1 MSIHTSFV
9 PNVTVFCLA
18 SGTLLA
24 ATPPEGTLPA
34 AGRGSATHGLTHLEQ
49 GSKPASTSAVVGS
62 GDHYRCTGG
71 ASLTLPIDTKPASIP
86 IPRVPPPPSFIA
98 HRAGR
103 FFIVQSLKASLPGSP
118 ARWRCIL
125 ATASQG
131 YVTHRDF
138 GPHDSDYILA
148 VQFGREFEEEG
159 RLSEDVAP

>member
-1 MSIHTSFV
+1 MD
-9 PNVTVFCLA
+9 
-18 SGTLLA
+18 
-24 ATPPEGTLPA
+24 TLPLVESPFTVAVPGPSSLVTSRA
-34 AGRGSATHGLTHLEQ
+34 AGPGVREE
-49 GSKPASTSAVVGS
+49 
-62 GDHYRCTGG
+62 RN
-71 ASLTLPIDTKPASIP
+71 PASIP

-159 RLSEDVAP
+159 RVAEEVAP

>member
-1 MSIHTSFV
+1 MDTQPVDLSPFT
-9 PNVTVFCLA
+9 VTVPSAPVSA
-18 SGTLLA
+18 SS
-24 ATPPEGTLPA
+24 PV

-49 GSKPASTSAVVGS
+49 GS
-62 GDHYRCTGG
+62 
-71 ASLTLPIDTKPASIP
+71 KPASIP

-103 FFIVQSLKASLPGSP
+103 FFIVQSLKPSLPGSP

-159 RLSEDVAP
+159 RVAEEVAP